1 MRRRN
6 VRMRGWERGF
16 PNFSRNR
23 HHNFTQARHGTEVMK
38 TLRTTCLALAIAA
51 APLLA
56 IPVEPASP
64 YFQIH
69 GNHRTDVFPLKD
81 SHAEVTVAGTIAEV
95 TLTQTY
101 TNDGETPIDA
111 TYLFPASTGA
121 AVNGMTMTIGERV
134 LTAKIREKAEAKR
147 EFEKAKAENKSASL
161 LSQQRPNLFQMEVA
175 RIMPGDVVS
184 LTLRYSELIKPVDG
198 TYEFILPTAVGPRY
212 TGEGKAEAFTA
223 NPHLGDSGKTPSRF
237 SVNLKI
243 ATPLPLRSLTCEQH
257 DAKIT
262 YLDKSSATLRLA
274 PTAPDR
280 DFIVRYRLAD
290 EKIASGLLL
299 HEGKDEN
306 FFLLQVE
313 PPATVSERDIP
324 ARDYVFLID
333 VSGSMNGFPIG
344 LAKSLFHELIGSLRP
359 TDTFNVVL
367 FAGDREVLSPTPLAA
382 NPANI
387 EKAVAL
393 LSRHSGGGGTE
404 LIEGLKTAIA
414 LPTEKDISRSLILI
428 TDGFVNAE
436 PEAFELIRSGAK
448 GTNVFPLGVGGSVNR
463 HLIEGLAHIAG
474 NESFVVT
481 NSSETQDAVRRFR
494 DAVSS
499 PVLTGITVKSEGF
512 SSSALQPAQLP
523 DLFANRPLT
532 LIGKWSGEPK
542 GTIALSG
549 ITGDGRT
556 YTQTFDVSK
565 AAADP
570 ANPALRTLWAREKVR
585 SLADYAELTGKQ
597 SIIDEVTE
605 TGLKY
610 ELLTP
615 YTSFVA
621 IDDRPREDNSAATPV
636 VQALPLPKGVSSG
649 AGGSVPEPST
659 FMMVALVLIATALL
673 RIR

>member
-1 MRRRN
+1 
-6 VRMRGWERGF
+6 
-16 PNFSRNR
+16 
-23 HHNFTQARHGTEVMK
+23 MK
-38 TLRTTCLALAIAA
+38 TLQTTCLALAIAA
-51 APLLA
+51 APLYA
-56 IPVEPASP
+56 VNDEPVSP
-64 YFQIH
+64 YFEIH
-69 GNHRTDVFPLKD
+69 GAQSADVFPLKET
-81 SHAEVTVAGTIAEV
+81 HAAVTIAGAIAEV

-134 LTAKIREKAEAKR
+134 LTAKIREKEEAKR

-175 RIMPGDVVS
+175 RVMPGDVVKLS
-184 LTLRYSELIKPVDG
+184 LRYSELIKPVDG
-198 TYEFILPTAVGPRY
+198 TYEFVLPTAIGPRFSGERKTESF
-212 TGEGKAEAFTA
+212 TG
-223 NPHLGDSGKTPSRF
+223 NPHLKEGGETPSQF
-237 SVNLKI
+237 SVDLKI
-243 ATPLPLRSLTCEQH
+243 ATPLPLRSLTCTQH
-257 DAKIT
+257 DTKIT
-262 YLDKSSATLRLA
+262 YTDKSSATLKLA
-274 PTAPDR
+274 PTTPDR

-299 HEGKDEN
+299 HKGDDEK

-313 PPATVSERDIP
+313 PPVTVGERDIP
-324 ARDYVFLID
+324 ERDYVFLID
-333 VSGSMNGFPIG
+333 VSGSMHGFPLN
-344 LAKSLFHELIGSLRP
+344 LAKLLFRDLIGSLRS

-367 FAGDREVLSPTPLAA
+367 FSGGSEVLSSTPLAA
-382 NPANI
+382 NPENI
-387 EKAVAL
+387 AKAIAL
-393 LSRHSGGGGTE
+393 LSSQGGGGGTE

-428 TDGFVNAE
+428 TDGYISAE
-436 PEAFELIRSGAK
+436 PEAFELIRSGAN
-448 GTNVFPLGVGGSVNR
+448 GTNIFPLGVGSSVNR

-481 NSSETQDAVRRFR
+481 NSSETQDAVKRFR

-499 PVLTGITVKSEGF
+499 PVLTGITVKCEGF
-512 SSSALQPAQLP
+512 DSSDLQPAQLP

-532 LIGKWSGEPK
+532 LIGKWLGEPK
-542 GTIALSG
+542 GSIELSG
-549 ITGDGRT
+549 ITGEGKT

-565 AAADP
+565 AAANSN
-570 ANPALRTLWAREKVR
+570 NPTLRTLWAREKVR
-585 SLADYAELTGKQ
+585 CLADYAELTGKQ

-605 TGLKY
+605 IGLSY

-621 IDDRPREDNSAATPV
+621 IDDKPRDDNSPAVPV
-636 VQALPLPKGVSSG
+636 TQALPLPQGVSSC
-649 AGGSVPEPST
+649 AGGSVPEPNT
-659 FMMVALVLIATALL
+659 FLMIALVLIATALL